1 MAASCAGRYAR
12 RVRTPRSTAR
22 RGTRGRNGPRLLAAA
37 LLAVAS
43 LAAADEPP
51 KHIPGGRDVEIR
63 GEVVELG
70 CYLRDGSRG
79 EGHRAC
85 AQTCLKNG
93 GQLGIVADDTGE
105 LYPLAG
111 STPASDPS
119 AAARQHVAA
128 HVAVRG
134 ELFERAGSRVL
145 VVEELNRLGP

>member
-1 MAASCAGRYAR
+1 MRAVVAAG
-12 RVRTPRSTAR
+12 
-22 RGTRGRNGPRLLAAA
+22 LLLVAAA
-37 LLAVAS
+37 

-51 KHIPGGRDVEIR
+51 KHIPGGQVVEIR

-85 AQTCLKNG
+85 AQLCLKNG
-93 GQLGIVADDTGE
+93 GQLAIVEDDTGT

-134 ELFERAGSRVL
+134 QVFERSGSRVL
-145 VVEELNRLGP
+145 VVEELTRLGP